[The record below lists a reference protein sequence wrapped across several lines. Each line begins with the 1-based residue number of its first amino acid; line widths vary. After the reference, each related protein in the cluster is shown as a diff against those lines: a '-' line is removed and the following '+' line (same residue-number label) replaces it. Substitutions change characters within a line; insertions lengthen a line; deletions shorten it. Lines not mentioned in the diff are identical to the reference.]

1 MKRRKEMSDEMTAVQ
16 GIEAFLEGWQG
27 DNQPMRDWFKLFY
40 KEMASLPEVSLTF
53 VARPGVSY
61 SMRPRHA
68 RQTKRDKF
76 AIIDIIDD
84 DPSER
89 WLSVCFYE
97 DMITDPQEK
106 GELIPGGLS
115 GSDGYCFDMYENDEE
130 TAKYILDRLHEAG
143 RTAAAY

>member
-1 MKRRKEMSDEMTAVQ
+1 
-16 GIEAFLEGWQG
+16 
-27 DNQPMRDWFKLFY
+27 
-40 KEMASLPEVSLTF
+40 
-53 VARPGVSY
+53 
-61 SMRPRHA
+61 MRPRHA